1 MRKLSALGVGY
12 LVDELT
18 VVCAA
23 HGEGGRAA
31 AVGEGEEGVL
41 RAQRQHGVDVQRRLT
56 ALRAEDEG
64 IYALRFQ
71 FCHKS
76 CICINVCD

>member
-31 AVGEGEEGVL
+31 AVGEGYNL
-41 RAQRQHGVDVQRRLT
+41 
-56 ALRAEDEG
+56 
-64 IYALRFQ
+64 F
-71 FCHKS
+71 
-76 CICINVCD
+76 INWNKVFSGLQK